1 MNKRKIIKKQLQPK
15 KTPKRNN
22 NTKEQEKKCGWRNI
36 LRLFK
41 RFNMHLKCAK
51 INYMHSVARSAIYCI
66 VRIQV
71 LQVSCICRAECTS
84 FMVLC
89 WVIEQ
94 YYSSDCW
101 WNWIVYGVERSGK
114 IMCEFMWFR
123 MIYIHLIIREKI
135 KTSQVVDRKIPI
147 NPRMYPKTGS
157 WNGLIWSF
165 AQCRA
170 IYI

>member
-1 MNKRKIIKKQLQPK
+1 
-15 KTPKRNN
+15 
-22 NTKEQEKKCGWRNI
+22 
-36 LRLFK
+36 
-41 RFNMHLKCAK
+41 
-51 INYMHSVARSAIYCI
+51 
-66 VRIQV
+66 
-71 LQVSCICRAECTS
+71 
-84 FMVLC
+84 MVLC

-101 WNWIVYGVERSGK
+101 WNWIVYGVERGGK

-157 WNGLIWSF
+157 
-165 AQCRA
+165 
-170 IYI
+170 